1 MSCEQAGEAALQ
13 CYKRSIG
20 RQYCVSDLCRLL
32 QHLGFGM
39 RVRGSHHVFSREGIE
54 DRINLQQS
62 DAKAKP
68 YQVKQ
73 VRSVILKYGL
83 KVNDDG

>member
-1 MSCEQAGEAALQ
+1 MSSLEKLLYNVISGQSDANIAF
-13 CYKRSIG
+13 
-20 RQYCVSDLCRLL
+20 SDLCRLL